1 MSLKS
6 EKILKY
12 AKKIRAI
19 ELLGG
24 CCIECGVD
32 NIHKLCFHHINR
44 NDKKF
49 DISDKLGLKWNKIKD
64 EVIKCELLCL
74 NCHTEK
80 HYNEISDKKD
90 IKRRSEKKL
99 FISIKGDS
107 CEYCNYNK
115 CDATLEFHHH
125 NDNKNFSI
133 GKKRLT
139 KNNLLLFIEEINKCT
154 LLCKNCHIHLHKDS
168 FYDDNKDEIIKKKND
183 YIDLNKIDL
192 DKFFEL
198 YNGGYKQVEISKLLN
213 CSKSRISELVS
224 KYFKGKNTQVI

>member
-139 KNNLLLFIEEINKCT
+139 KNN
-154 LLCKNCHIHLHKDS
+154 